1 MSTHVCVVCGRAY
14 EWVPQPN
21 RRRSKA
27 CSEEC
32 RRRRHIQMNEQ
43 SRQRAV
49 ARGCPPD
56 KHGTVTGYSHYK
68 CACAR
73 CRKWASE
80 YQKQRRQRQKA
91 HPLS

>member
-1 MSTHVCVVCGRAY
+1 MSTHVCVVCGREY

-21 RRRSKA
+21 RPPNT
-27 CSEEC
+27 CSAEC
-32 RRRRHIQMNEQ
+32 RHRRHVQMNEE

-49 ARGCPPD
+49 SRGCPPD

-68 CACAR
+68 CACVL

-80 YQKQRRQRQKA
+80 YQKERRHKA
-91 HPLS
+91 AGKK

>member
-1 MSTHVCVVCGRAY
+1 MTTHTCVVCAKEY
-14 EWVPQPN
+14 QWTPQPGS
-21 RRRSKA
+21 RRSKT

-32 RRRRHIQMNEQ
+32 RRRRHIQMNEK

-56 KHGTVTGYSHYK
+56 KHGTATGYSHYK
-68 CACAR
+68 CVCIR

-80 YQKQRRQRQKA
+80 YKKEQRRRLQS
-91 HPLS
+91 H